1 MDDPEDWCTVRC
13 SSLQQQC
20 IQSANELPCAR
31 TQGSL
36 SQPVDDNATREGVAD
51 VACQLELGMAGE
63 DIDGAMLA
71 LYENIGRLS
80 HEQYCNPQ
88 FLAECAPDTFAST
101 FEQAHQPRQV
111 HPLHTRLDSLQPP
124 TVFLLTSTNPR
135 TKQQWTEAFQQLDRK
150 SVV

>member
-1 MDDPEDWCTVRC
+1 MEDPEDWCTVRC

-20 IQSANELPCAR
+20 IKSANELPCAR

-51 VACQLELGMAGE
+51 VACQLELGMPRE

-88 FLAECAPDTFAST
+88 FLADCAPDICSF
-101 FEQAHQPRQV
+101 
-111 HPLHTRLDSLQPP
+111 
-124 TVFLLTSTNPR
+124 
-135 TKQQWTEAFQQLDRK
+135 RK
-150 SVV
+150 